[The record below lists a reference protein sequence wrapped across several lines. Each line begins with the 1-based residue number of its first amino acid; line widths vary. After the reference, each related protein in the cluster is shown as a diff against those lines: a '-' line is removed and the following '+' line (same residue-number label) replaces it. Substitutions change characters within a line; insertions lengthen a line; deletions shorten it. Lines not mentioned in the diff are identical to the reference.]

1 MAVVPMVVLVNLVDL
16 VVDLLTTTVEEMQL
30 KHHRAL
36 LLDMEIQVE
45 EAQHQIMAAVAVEQ
59 EVKDGMVQDPN
70 VEVVEFILKS
80 LLILVFLVVDLVMV
94 LDIMLLE
101 LMGIKGLHQED
112 MLMEELDQEL
122 H

>member
-1 MAVVPMVVLVNLVDL
+1 MAVVAMVVLVNLVDL
-16 VVDLLTTTVEEMQL
+16 VVELLTTTVEEMQL
-30 KHHRAL
+30 KHHRAP

-45 EAQHQIMAAVAVEQ
+45 EAQHQTMVAVAVEQ

-101 LMGIKGLHQED
+101 LMGIKRLHQED